1 MSSLHFFSPCPRG
14 LEPVLAE
21 ELTALGAGDIASTP
35 GGVGFQGDLALG
47 YRVNLESRIATRVLL
62 RLARR
67 VYRNEQDVYDSVR
80 KIDWRR
86 WFDVDCS
93 IRVDTSAVRCP
104 LKSLDFVTLRIK
116 DGVCDRFRADV
127 GRRPDVDTQAPDVR
141 IHAFL
146 DEREVTI
153 YLDTSG
159 EPLFKR
165 GLRGRVGEAPLKE
178 NLAAGIIRLSGW
190 TPEEP
195 FFDPMCGSGTF
206 LLEAAQ
212 MALGIAA
219 GSRRSFG
226 FERLANFDA
235 ALWERLKAAA
245 RNRERPVKSLA
256 IFGADKSGTELSK
269 ARDALAATGLGEAVQ
284 LKQGN
289 VIELP
294 APAPWGVMVA
304 NPPYGVRIEEKE
316 ALAALY
322 PQLGDAL
329 KARFT
334 GWRCYFFTADLDLA
348 KGIGL
353 KASKRTPLYNG
364 PLECRLF
371 EFRIVAGS
379 MRRRANDAQDEKAG

>member
-1 MSSLHFFSPCPRG
+1 MPSLHFFSPCPRG
-14 LEPVLAE
+14 LESVLAE
-21 ELTALGAGDIASTP
+21 ELASLGAGDIAPAP
-35 GGVGFQGDLALG
+35 GGVGFQGDLSLC

-67 VYRNEQDVYDSVR
+67 VYRNEQDVYDTVR

-116 DGVCDRFRADV
+116 DAVCDRFRADV
-127 GRRPDVDTQAPDVR
+127 GRRPDVDTHAPDVR

-146 DEREVTI
+146 DEREATV

-165 GLRGRVGEAPLKE
+165 GLRGRTGEAPLKE

-190 TPEEP
+190 TPNEP

-212 MALGIAA
+212 IALGIAA

-235 ALWERLKAAA
+235 ALWQKMKDAA
-245 RNRERPVKSLA
+245 RNRERPVKLLA

-269 ARDALAATGLGEAVQ
+269 ARDALAAAGLAEAVQ

-289 VIELP
+289 IIELP

-322 PQLGDAL
+322 PKLGDAL

-334 GWRCYFFTADLDLA
+334 GWRCYLFTADLDLA

-371 EFRIVAGS
+371 EFRMVAGS
-379 MRRRANDAQDEKAG
+379 MRRRASGTQDEKAG